1 MIGEVFDGRYRI
13 IRLLGRGGMGS
24 VYEAQHTGTSRR
36 VAVKVVN
43 TRHSRDSEDN
53 ILRFQRE
60 AKAAGSVDTQHIA
73 QVLDAGTDLRMGA
86 PYMVMELLEGEDL
99 ARLLDRAG
107 ALPPEVV
114 LRIAAQACVG
124 LHKAH
129 EAGIVHRDIKP
140 ANLFLAR
147 RDHGEVIVKILDFGI
162 AKIKPSAGEQ
172 GEASSLTETGGLL
185 GSPLYLSPEQ
195 ARSVK
200 RIDRRADLWSLGVVL
215 YRAISG
221 HNPYEKARSLYDLIL
236 QICDE
241 PPPPIQDVAPWV
253 PPEVAAILHGALR
266 ISPDGRF
273 PDAAAMLDAIKP
285 LLPEGWALREEML
298 APLPESARSVVAPR
312 YRGAA
317 RERAT
322 PARRPRRGAATPS
335 SAPPDSA
342 PRSPPDRGRAAP
354 RAVAAWLVGAACAL
368 GLGAFGLSRAVQ
380 APPPPGGGELPAGA
394 VAASAPAALS
404 AQPTAAPSAQPPA
417 AASAQ
422 PPAAASA
429 QPTAARP
436 SPDAPPDGA
445 SRRVKLVVMPSGV
458 SAEVDGA
465 PARVQDGILDIVGR
479 IGSVHTVRLF
489 RGKDDVQGEVVITE
503 SGALPP
509 KMELAPSRPPP
520 ARAKVPPPARAD
532 ADNPLISDEFD

>member
-24 VYEAQHTGTSRR
+24 VYEAQHTGTNRR

-86 PYMVMELLEGEDL
+86 PYMVMELLDGEDL
-99 ARLLDRAG
+99 SRLLDRTG
-107 ALPPEVV
+107 PLPPEVV

-140 ANLFLAR
+140 GNLFLAR
-147 RDHGEVIVKILDFGI
+147 RDHGEVLVKILDFGI

-195 ARSVK
+195 ARSAK

-221 HNPYEKARSLYDLIL
+221 HNPYEKTRSLYDLIV
-236 QICDE
+236 QICDD

-266 ISPDGRF
+266 ISPDARF
-273 PDAAAMLDAIKP
+273 PSAAAMLDAIKP
-285 LLPEGWALREEML
+285 LLPGGWALREEML
-298 APLPESARSVVAPR
+298 APLPEPARSVVAPR
-312 YRGAA
+312 YSGAA

-322 PARRPRRGAATPS
+322 PARRPRRGGAAATR

-342 PRSPPDRGRAAP
+342 PPPPPDRGRAAP
-354 RAVAAWLVGAACAL
+354 RAVAARLVGAACAI

-380 APPPPGGGELPAGA
+380 APPPPEGGVLPAGA
-394 VAASAPAALS
+394 AAASAPAA
-404 AQPTAAPSAQPPA
+404 PPAQPPA
-417 AASAQ
+417 E
-422 PPAAASA
+422 
-429 QPTAARP
+429 RP

-445 SRRVKLVVMPSGV
+445 FRRVKLVVMPSGV

-465 PARVQDGILDIVGR
+465 PARVQDGILDIVG
-479 IGSVHTVRLF
+479 GLGTVHTVRLF
-489 RGKDDVQGEVVITE
+489 QGKDDVQGEVVITE

-520 ARAKVPPPARAD
+520 AQAKVPPRARAD
-532 ADNPLISDEFD
+532 ADNPLISDVFR